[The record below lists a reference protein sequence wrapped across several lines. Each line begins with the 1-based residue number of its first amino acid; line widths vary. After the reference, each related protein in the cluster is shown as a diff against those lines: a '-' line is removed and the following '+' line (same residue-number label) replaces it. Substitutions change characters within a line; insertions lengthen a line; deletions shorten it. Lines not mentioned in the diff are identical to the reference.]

1 MAALKKL
8 ADRLKAKRSPEKQ
21 RVAEQE
27 QYLGMAVADGYALQR
42 LKAPKAMKTGPKKAM
57 REIGWAAFGE
67 IARQLATRI
76 SKRFRPDAILGIAKG
91 GVFVGS
97 AVASTLGADFYPV
110 RVERRRREAEPMP
123 EAADQ
128 FPDLKGKRVL
138 VVDDVCQTGATL
150 TKARRLAKKAGA
162 KEVRSATLVVRPRGA
177 RPDFFALET
186 SELVLFGWDYQ
197 LDQTDAGQG
206 DLLVHED
213 DTDPAETGV

>member
-1 MAALKKL
+1 MAALKEL
-8 ADRLKAKRSPEKQ
+8 ADRLKAKRSPEKE
-21 RVAEQE
+21 RVAVQE

-42 LKAPKAMKTGPKKAM
+42 LKAPKAVKTGAKKAM

-206 DLLVHED
+206 DLVD
-213 DTDPAETGV
+213 DDQDPGEVGV